1 MEETQALCTEEIEI
15 KTDNEVASCFPEKD
29 EKQYIK

>member
-1 MEETQALCTEEIEI
+1 MEETQALCTEEIDI

-29 EKQYIK
+29 ETQYIR